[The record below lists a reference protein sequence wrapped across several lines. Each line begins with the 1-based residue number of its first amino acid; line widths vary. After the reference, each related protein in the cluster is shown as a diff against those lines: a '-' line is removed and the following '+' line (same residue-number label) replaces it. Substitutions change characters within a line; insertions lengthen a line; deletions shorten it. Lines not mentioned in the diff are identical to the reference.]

1 MTSFFQNAYQLENS
15 EQLWAH
21 TAQYCK
27 ENFHWDKLAIISLLP
42 KALPPYQILHLDGF
56 SAQSLEKIL
65 TTSDVKLDDASG
77 PHSAF
82 IYVESLS
89 AKSPLRQIF
98 SGLAANLLIELPSK
112 DDSRRLFFVSDG
124 RDLPLDKKQ
133 AQLENFYAELQLV
146 LDNIAFREESARKY
160 ASESLDPVMSQIAHD
175 FESFISLTLRQFQ
188 SNNQLLASIE
198 MGEAASNDDAVKVL
212 QTKIALQQDKNER
225 LIESATQM
233 EKQVE
238 SILAYF
244 RPKDLKFTMINLNQL
259 LDLALDSTD
268 FPSGTQIEKNYDSNL
283 PKLRIDFYQM
293 QIVLTKLL
301 ENSIL
306 AMQQQPAQHLRV
318 KSSMLQPETTISDI
332 CWAQIEIADSGAGI
346 PAEYQSR
353 IFNPFFTSRKHDGG
367 SGMGLSIARQI
378 IEGHG
383 GYIDLASTSDNGSTF
398 MIRLPILTV

>member
-1 MTSFFQNAYQLENS
+1 MTSFFQSAYQLENS
-15 EQLWAH
+15 GALWAH
-21 TAQYCK
+21 TANYCK
-27 ENFHWDKLAIISLLP
+27 ENFRWDKLAIISLVP
-42 KALPPYQILHLDGF
+42 KALPPYKVLHLDGF
-56 SAQSLEKIL
+56 TAQSLEKTL
-65 TTSDVKLDDASG
+65 TTSDVHLEGAAG
-77 PHSAF
+77 QQNAF
-82 IYVESLS
+82 IYAESLP
-89 AKSPLRQIF
+89 AASPLRQIF
-98 SGLAANLLIELPSK
+98 SDLAANLLIQLSNK
-112 DDSRRLFFVSDG
+112 NDSRLLFFVSDG
-124 RDLPLDKKQ
+124 RDLSLVKKQ
-133 AQLENFYAELQLV
+133 AQLENFYAELKLV
-146 LDNIAFREESARKY
+146 MDNIAFREESARKY
-160 ASESLDPVMSQIAHD
+160 ASETLKPVMSQIAHD

-188 SNNQLLASIE
+188 SNNQLLSSIDLSE
-198 MGEAASNDDAVKVL
+198 TASNDDSAKIM

-268 FPSGTQIEKNYDSNL
+268 FPAGTQIEKNYDHNL

-306 AMQQQPAQHLRV
+306 AMQQKPEQQLQVR
-318 KSSMLQPETTISDI
+318 SSMLQPETTISDT
-332 CWAQIEIADSGAGI
+332 CWAQIEITDSGTGI
-346 PAEYQSR
+346 PEEYQSR
-353 IFNPFFTSRKHDGG
+353 IFNPFFTSRKHGGG
-367 SGMGLSIARQI
+367 SGMGLTIARQI

-383 GYIDLASTSDNGSTF
+383 GYIDLASTSENGSTF